1 LTHQL
6 LTHQPIEFKEEED
19 TLSKEENILR
29 YFNDIY
35 KQMSPKFERCTGISQ
50 SRLDLLH
57 KLIEVEEISQ
67 RALQREVNIDNA
79 AVTRHLKQ
87 LEAKGM
93 VSRRKNPDDNRITF
107 VRLTTE
113 GRERIDALCQE
124 KKEFIDQVLKEFSSA
139 EQDILSD
146 MLIRIQH
153 NLKNIHY

>member
-1 LTHQL
+1 MST
-6 LTHQPIEFKEEED
+6 EE
-19 TLSKEENILR
+19 KILR
-29 YFNDIY
+29 HFNDIY

-107 VRLTTE
+107 VSLTEE
-113 GRERIDALCQE
+113 GRDKIKALCQE
-124 KKEFIDQVLKEFSSA
+124 KKQFITQVLKGFSTD
-139 EQDILSD
+139 EQEMLSD
-146 MLIRIQH
+146 LLIRIQQNVKDIQH
-153 NLKNIHY
+153 